1 MALPLFWIAAAGA
14 AALIGGAGA
23 LLSKNKEDNK
33 KSEYITRAR
42 PVGKHNMQD
51 YVEDALEVEYAT
63 DDEYVEYEP
72 AVMSKENRDALK
84 RIEESHKAILKAC
97 HEEKIK
103 QIRENSQKR
112 KKAKSEGNEQKGGLE
127 ADRDKASNLKG
138 ILKYLRE
145 AAGFTA
151 EEFGQR
157 LDLSRQA
164 IANLENSTT
173 KLTVSQYY
181 AIIAFLMFQEGPR
194 CLVKKFTFVIVLDC
208 LVENCGNYTDQAR
221 KDILTNLKFLGT
233 VTMAAVRQF
242 DNKDSK
248 EMAAHFAE
256 EIARISNEGRL

>member
-1 MALPLFWIAAAGA
+1 MALPLFWIAAAA
-14 AALIGGAGA
+14 TPIIAGM
-23 LLSKNKEDNK
+23 LLSKNKKDNK
-33 KSEYITRAR
+33 KAENVTGAPADRKYNT
-42 PVGKHNMQD
+42 PD
-51 YVEDALEVEYAT
+51 YVEDALDA
-63 DDEYVEYEP
+63 EYVEYEP
-72 AVMSKENRDALK
+72 VVISKENREALK
-84 RIEESHKAILKAC
+84 RIEESHKAVLKAC
-97 HEEKIK
+97 HEEKIR
-103 QIRENSQKR
+103 QIKEDAQKR
-112 KKAKSEGNEQKGGLE
+112 RKAKGKGNEQEGGLE
-127 ADRDKASNLKG
+127 ADTVKAGRLKE

-151 EEFGQR
+151 EEFARR

-194 CLVKKFTFVIVLDC
+194 CLVNKITFVIVLDC
-208 LVENCGNYTDQAR
+208 LVENYGNYTEQAR

-233 VTMAAVRQF
+233 VTMTATRQF

-256 EIARISNEGRL
+256 EIARLSNEGRL